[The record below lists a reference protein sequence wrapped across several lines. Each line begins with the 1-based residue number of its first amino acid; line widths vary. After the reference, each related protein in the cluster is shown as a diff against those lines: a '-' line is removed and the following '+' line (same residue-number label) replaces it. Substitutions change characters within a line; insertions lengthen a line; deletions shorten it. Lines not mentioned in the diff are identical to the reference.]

1 VIRVEEFVF
10 ADSEFRHPEGERPAR
25 SFCFVAH
32 EERSKRTIRAVRPGI
47 GCRIPNGVVEY
58 GSEPP
63 WAHGPSDLF
72 SAFSVGAEMGSYFN
86 EGWPYPANI
95 ICTFAEM
102 MTYHNTRLCKAGES
116 SKEVPGLI
124 DALEYYNLPTIGA
137 ETKKE
142 MRELAIRG
150 APFTY
155 EELIALI
162 DYCEADVMACRR
174 LYWAMLKRGHIDPV
188 RAPIR
193 GAYMARLARV
203 EWNGIP
209 IDPDMRKL
217 IEEHFPAIAP
227 DLMEEANRH
236 YGKQIFIGKTLRPE
250 PTYELIAERDRAMG
264 RPVQYPVD
272 RKTGRRSLAKDPLKE
287 LAQRDDFFE
296 PLRELNKTLAHM
308 KQANLIVGS
317 DNRNRTWQ
325 QPFKSKTGRNQ
336 PSNSK
341 HIMGFPKPYRCLI
354 QPPPGYALGAVDYAS
369 QEFGIAAA
377 LSGDAAMQADYQKED
392 PYLGFARAAFG
403 VTTFSDDG
411 GAMRKK
417 CKESVLGG
425 MYGLGA
431 EALACK
437 HGISAAEARELQAM
451 VPRIYPVFYAWL
463 ERVLNKARMGKKI
476 YATLGWPIEIKGFDD
491 RRGTYLNFPMQANGA
506 EIMRLATIYIID
518 NKLELCAIIHD
529 AFMIL
534 SPADRLGDEML
545 SLGECMRRA
554 SRVVLRG
561 FELRLDPKVIL
572 HPHRYEAD
580 ERSRQQWDDLIRRSE
595 RREQRKWKS

>member
-1 VIRVEEFVF
+1 MIRVGEFVF
-10 ADSEFRHPEGERPAR
+10 ADSEFNHPEGDRPAR
-25 SFCFVAH
+25 SSCFVAY
-32 EERSKRTIRAVRPGI
+32 EERNKRIIRAVRPGI
-47 GCRIPNGVVEY
+47 GCRLPKGVVEY

-63 WAHGPSDLF
+63 WAHGPNDLF

-102 MTYHNTRLCKAGES
+102 MTYHNTRLCKAGER

-124 DALEYYNLPTIGA
+124 DALAYYKLPTIGA

-142 MRELAIRG
+142 MRELAMRG
-150 APFTY
+150 PPFTY

-174 LYWAMLKRGHIDPV
+174 LFWAMLRHGHIDLL

-193 GAYMARLARV
+193 GAFMARLARV

-209 IDPDMRKL
+209 IDPNMRKL
-217 IEEHFPAIAP
+217 IEEHFPAIVP
-227 DLMEEANRH
+227 DLMDEANGQ
-236 YGKQIFIGKTLRPE
+236 YGKQIFVGKTLRPK
-250 PTYELIAERDRAMG
+250 PTYALIAERDRAMG
-264 RPVQYPVD
+264 RPAQYPVD
-272 RKTGRRSLAKDPLKE
+272 RKTGKRSLAKDPLKE
-287 LAQRDDFFE
+287 LAQRDDYFE
-296 PLRELNKTLAHM
+296 PLHELNKTLAHM
-308 KQANLIVGS
+308 KQADLIVGS

-341 HIMGFPKPYRCLI
+341 HIMGFPKPYRSLI
-354 QPPPGYALGAVDYAS
+354 QPPPGCALGVVDYAS
-369 QEFGIAAA
+369 QEFGIAAR
-377 LSGDAAMQADYQKED
+377 LSGDLAMQADYQKED
-392 PYLGFARAAFG
+392 PYLEFARAAFG
-403 VTTFSDDG
+403 VTAFPDDG

-431 EALACK
+431 EALAYK
-437 HGISAAEARELQAM
+437 HGISLAEARRLQAM
-451 VPRIYPVFYAWL
+451 VPRLYPVFYAWL
-463 ERVLNKARMGKKI
+463 QRVLNKARMGKKI
-476 YATLGWPIEIKGFDD
+476 YAALGWPIEIKGFDD

-506 EIMRLATIYIID
+506 EIMRLATIYII
-518 NKLELCAIIHD
+518 NHGLELCAIIHD

-534 SPADRLGDEML
+534 SPINRIDHDML
-545 SLGECMRRA
+545 ILSNCMHRA
-554 SRVVLRG
+554 SHVVLAG

-572 HPHRYEAD
+572 HPDRYEAD
-580 ERSRQQWDDLIRRSE
+580 KRSRRRWDDLISRATQ
-595 RREQRKWKS
+595 REQQKWKS

>member
-1 VIRVEEFVF
+1 
-10 ADSEFRHPEGERPAR
+10 
-25 SFCFVAH
+25 
-32 EERSKRTIRAVRPGI
+32 
-47 GCRIPNGVVEY
+47 
-58 GSEPP
+58 
-63 WAHGPSDLF
+63 
-72 SAFSVGAEMGSYFN
+72 MGSYFN

-102 MTYHNTRLCKAGES
+102 MTYHNTRLCKAGEG

-124 DALEYYNLPTIGA
+124 DALEYYKLPTIGA

-162 DYCEADVMACRR
+162 DYCEADVMACRW
-174 LYWAMLKRGHIDPV
+174 LFWEMLRRGHIDLL

-193 GAYMARLARV
+193 GAFMARLARV

-209 IDPDMRKL
+209 IDRRMLEL
-217 IEEHFPAIAP
+217 IEDHFPAIAP
-227 DLMEEANRH
+227 DLMNEANQH
-236 YGKQIFIGKTLRPE
+236 YGKEIFIGKTLRPA
-250 PTYELIAERDRAMG
+250 PTYALIAQRDRAMG
-264 RPVQYPVD
+264 RPVQYPMD
-272 RKTGRRSLAKDPLKE
+272 RKTGKPSLAKDPLKE
-287 LAQRDDFFE
+287 LAQRDDYFE
-296 PLRELNKTLAHM
+296 PMRELNKTLAHM

-354 QPPPGYALGAVDYAS
+354 QPPSGYALGVIDFAS

-392 PYLGFARAAFG
+392 PYLAFG
-403 VTTFSDDG
+403 QAAYGIAKFPSDG

-431 EALACK
+431 DALAYK
-437 HGISAAEARELQAM
+437 NGIRVAEARELQAM
-451 VPRIYPVFYAWL
+451 VPRLYPVFDAWL
-463 ERVLNKARMGKKI
+463 KRVHNKACMGKTI
-476 YATLGWPIEIKGFDD
+476 YAGLGWPIEIKGIDD

-506 EIMRLATIYIID
+506 EIMRLATIDIID
-518 NKLELCAIIHD
+518 KGLELCAIIHD

-534 SPADRLGDEML
+534 SPANHIDPDMGVL
-545 SLGECMRRA
+545 SGCMRRA
-554 SRVVLRG
+554 SCVVLKG
-561 FELRLDPKVIL
+561 FELRIDPKVIA

-580 ERSRQQWDDLIRRSE
+580 ERSRQQWDDLINRAIQ
-595 RREQRKWKS
+595 REQQDGSHR

>member
-1 VIRVEEFVF
+1 
-10 ADSEFRHPEGERPAR
+10 
-25 SFCFVAH
+25 
-32 EERSKRTIRAVRPGI
+32 
-47 GCRIPNGVVEY
+47 
-58 GSEPP
+58 
-63 WAHGPSDLF
+63 
-72 SAFSVGAEMGSYFN
+72 MGSYFN
-86 EGWPYPANI
+86 EGWPYPPNI

-102 MTYHNTRLCKAGES
+102 MTYHNSRLCTAGES

-124 DALEYYNLPTIGA
+124 DALKYYNLPTIGA
-137 ETKKE
+137 ETKNE

-155 EELIALI
+155 EELVALI

-174 LYWAMLKRGHIDPV
+174 LFWAMLKRGHIDLL

-193 GAYMARLARV
+193 GAFMARLARV

-209 IDPDMRKL
+209 IDPNMRTL

-227 DLMEEANRH
+227 DLMDDANRH

-250 PTYELIAERDRAMG
+250 PTYALIAERDRAMG
-264 RPVQYPVD
+264 RPVQYPID
-272 RKTGRRSLAKDPLKE
+272 RKTGKRSLAKDPLKE
-287 LAQRDDFFE
+287 LAQRDDYFE

-354 QPPPGYALGAVDYAS
+354 QPPPRYALGAVDYAS
-369 QEFGIAAA
+369 QEFGIAAR

-392 PYLGFARAAFG
+392 PYLEFARAAFG
-403 VTTFSDDG
+403 VTTFPDDG

-431 EALACK
+431 EALAYK
-437 HGISAAEARELQAM
+437 HGIKVAEARELQAI
-451 VPRIYPVFYAWL
+451 VPRIYPVFDAWL
-463 ERVLNKARMGKKI
+463 KRVLNKARMGKTI
-476 YATLGWPIEIKGFDD
+476 HAALGWPIQIKGCDD

-518 NKLELCAIIHD
+518 NELELCAIIHD

-534 SPADRLGDEML
+534 SPANRIDDDML
-545 SLGECMRRA
+545 TLSECMRRA

-572 HPHRYEAD
+572 YPQRYEAD
-580 ERSRQQWDDLIRRSE
+580 KRSRQQWDDLISRAMQ
-595 RREQRKWKS
+595 REQQKWKS

>member
-1 VIRVEEFVF
+1 VIHVEEFVF
-10 ADSEFRHPEGERPAR
+10 ADSEFSHPEGDRSAR
-25 SFCFVAH
+25 SSCFVAH
-32 EERSKRTIRAVRPGI
+32 EEKSRRTIRAVRPGI
-47 GCRIPNGVVEY
+47 GCRIPKGVVEY

-63 WAHGPSDLF
+63 WAHGPNDLF

-102 MTYHNTRLCKAGES
+102 MTYHNSRLCKAGGD
-116 SKEVPGLI
+116 SKEVPALI
-124 DALEYYNLPTIGA
+124 GALQYYKLPTIGA
-137 ETKKE
+137 EIKKE

-150 APFTY
+150 PPFTY
-155 EELIALI
+155 EELAALI
-162 DYCEADVMACRR
+162 DYCEADMMACRR
-174 LYWAMLKRGHIDPV
+174 LFWAMLRRGHIDLM

-193 GAYMARLARV
+193 GAFMARLARV
-203 EWNGIP
+203 DWNGIP
-209 IDPDMRKL
+209 IDPDKHKL
-217 IEEHFPAIAP
+217 IKEHFPAIAP

-236 YGKQIFIGKTLRPE
+236 YEKEIFVGKTLRPA
-250 PTYELIAERDRAMG
+250 PTYALIAERDRSKG
-264 RPVQYPVD
+264 RLVQYPVD

-287 LAQRDDFFE
+287 LAQRDDYFE
-296 PLRELNKTLAHM
+296 PLRELNKTLTHM

-354 QPPPGYALGAVDYAS
+354 RPPLGYALGVIDYAS

-392 PYLGFARAAFG
+392 PYFGFARAAFG
-403 VTTFSDDG
+403 VTAFPDDG

-431 EALACK
+431 EALAYK
-437 HGISAAEARELQAM
+437 HGISVAEARGLQAM
-451 VPRIYPVFYAWL
+451 VPR
-463 ERVLNKARMGKKI
+463 R
-476 YATLGWPIEIKGFDD
+476 
-491 RRGTYLNFPMQANGA
+491 ANP
-506 EIMRLATIYIID
+506 
-518 NKLELCAIIHD
+518 
-529 AFMIL
+529 L
-534 SPADRLGDEML
+534 S
-545 SLGECMRRA
+545 
-554 SRVVLRG
+554 
-561 FELRLDPKVIL
+561 KN
-572 HPHRYEAD
+572 
-580 ERSRQQWDDLIRRSE
+580 QN
-595 RREQRKWKS
+595 